1 LVLFT
6 IDLINLFMRF
16 FDFIILLLTKAKN
29 ASILKG
35 QYLNK
40 CLGEHKNKHVV
51 LQIKKGSIKAICTK
65 EV

>member
-1 LVLFT
+1 
-6 IDLINLFMRF
+6 MRF